1 MINKM
6 KPEEIVKVTEL
17 VQVLRDEVAQLKK
30 FLNPIE
36 HCNGITTKG
45 APCRNRCVSGTN
57 FCKKHTV
64 ALKKPVPEPEIENTD
79 SEIEKKLKKSYCVV
93 RCWSQWP
100 SEGWVIKTV
109 LHKKCSGFFVTYFGI
124 VRGICIVHVVI
135 FIKKYI

>member
-45 APCRNRCVSGTN
+45 APCRNRCVSGTS

-79 SEIEKKLKKSYCVV
+79 SEIEKKLTTLIQNENKTFDWADSDIDDDCLPELGKEFVV
-93 RCWSQWP
+93 
-100 SEGWVIKTV
+100 
-109 LHKKCSGFFVTYFGI
+109 
-124 VRGICIVHVVI
+124 
-135 FIKKYI
+135 